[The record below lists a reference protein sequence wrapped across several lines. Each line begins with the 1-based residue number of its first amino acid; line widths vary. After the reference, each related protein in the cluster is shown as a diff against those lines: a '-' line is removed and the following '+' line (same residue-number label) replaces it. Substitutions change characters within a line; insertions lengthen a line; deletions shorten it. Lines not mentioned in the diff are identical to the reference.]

1 MTLTPG
7 SYTVTVTAPSGYLFT
22 AANQGDDLG
31 DSDADASGVMA
42 STMLESGEADLTWD
56 AGLYR
61 PATIGDRVWR
71 DTNGNGVQ
79 DLGESGIDGVTVT
92 LSGTTGVGVVVNQT
106 ATTSGGGLYSFTNLA
121 PGTYQITVTA
131 PGGEVFTYR
140 DITAAEVAGATDAND
155 SDADA
160 GGVMIATTLESGEND
175 LTWDAGLVIPA
186 SVGDFVWEDLNGN
199 GVQEAGEP
207 VFANVT
213 VELIGAG
220 RDRTFGTADDTLAT
234 TTTNSGGIYGFTNLQ
249 PGLYRVRFTRPNGY
263 GFTVGDA
270 ASATDA
276 TDSDVPGGVSATAT
290 TITVDL
296 ESGENDPTWDAGLYQ
311 LLSLGNR
318 VWNDV
323 NNNGQLDTGENG
335 IDGVTVRLYRDLNGD
350 GDVNDAGETTPVATT
365 TTGNGGYYLFSGL
378 VQGDYLA
385 EVVLPSGYVSSTG
398 TNGSASGLEPAP
410 DANSNN
416 TDSDDNGTQS
426 GGVVRSTI
434 VQLRP
439 GSEPTDESD
448 PLPATMTDPARNENS
463 NLTVDFGLFSPAR
476 LGNLVWFD
484 RDANGVQDG
493 GDETGVSEVQ
503 VQLFRDDD
511 GTLGQSAGDSLIAS
525 TTTDASGVYGFGY
538 LIPANNYYLVFDLPT
553 GYVRSPRD
561 QGGNDATDSDPDQTS
576 GVTTPITL
584 VAGQTDLTWD
594 AGLYQRVNLGNLVWN
609 DVNNNGLLDSGES
622 GD

>member
-1 MTLTPG
+1 
-7 SYTVTVTAPSGYLFT
+7 
-22 AANQGDDLG
+22 
-31 DSDADASGVMA
+31 MA